1 MMWRYSYLL
10 VLVSIL
16 ALVIFRPIEFF
27 CQEKISV
34 ANEIANGRG
43 ILTDAA
49 EEVAEK
55 LCEFT
60 SDRPI
65 VGRSIM
71 SMDLA
76 LKKVEDAS
84 GGRIA
89 VSILLLIPSLD
100 GEDSNS
106 LRKLHDE
113 NIDFFLHRFSSR
125 NVTKPVATVTVS
137 LVRTN
142 GRFESGTFLV
152 KI

>member
-34 ANEIANGRG
+34 VNEIAIERG

-65 VGRSIM
+65 GSIRHYRGSRS
-71 SMDLA
+71 S
-76 LKKVEDAS
+76 
-84 GGRIA
+84 
-89 VSILLLIPSLD
+89 P
-100 GEDSNS
+100 
-106 LRKLHDE
+106 
-113 NIDFFLHRFSSR
+113 
-125 NVTKPVATVTVS
+125 PQ
-137 LVRTN
+137 
-142 GRFESGTFLV
+142 
-152 KI
+152 